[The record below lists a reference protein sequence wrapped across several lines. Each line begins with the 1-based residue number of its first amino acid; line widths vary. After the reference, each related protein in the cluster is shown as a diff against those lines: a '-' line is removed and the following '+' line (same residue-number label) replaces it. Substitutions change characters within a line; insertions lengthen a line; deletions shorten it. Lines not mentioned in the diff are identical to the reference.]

1 MSNIKTNLAKKIMN
15 LVKTADVNSTLWVE
29 MTDVDSEIVFGGKVG
44 KLKGKSVIVIRIDDS
59 NVLIAGGNISFGDN
73 AF

>member
-1 MSNIKTNLAKKIMN
+1 MN

-29 MTDVDSEIVFGGKVG
+29 MTDVDSEIVFGGKG
-44 KLKGKSVIVIRIDDS
+44 KSKDKSVIVIEIEDS
-59 NVLIAGGNISFGDN
+59 NVLIAFGSISFGDN